1 MIDYVRYSLGVLVL
15 SIYAPGLLFWLVIH
29 PWVHWWRTIGPLR
42 TFFILFST
50 LTVLGVLLYRVR
62 KPLLGRDL
70 GTNWILVG
78 SGLLFEGILAW
89 LGLTYGRHMAH
100 LRLGTR
106 MGIPELLRHD
116 GRQTLMREG
125 IYRVVRHPV
134 YVTAAVAGISVA
146 LVINYLGVYILFVSA
161 LPVLYLITILE
172 ERELVARFGEEYR
185 QYQREVPRLIPRWE
199 TMRRGLRP
207 SC

>member
-1 MIDYVRYSLGVLVL
+1 MIDHVRYSLGVIVL

-29 PWVHWWRTIGPLR
+29 PWIHCWRAIGPFR
-42 TFFILFST
+42 TYFILFSA
-50 LTVLGVLLYRVR
+50 LTVLGVLLYQVR
-62 KPLLGRDL
+62 RPLLGRDL

-78 SGLLFEGILAW
+78 SGLLFEGILAR
-89 LGLTYGRHMAH
+89 LGLTSGRHIAH
-100 LRLGTR
+100 LSLSMR
-106 MGIPELLRHD
+106 MGIPELLHPD

-134 YVTAAVAGISVA
+134 YLTAAVAGIPFA

-172 ERELVARFGEEYR
+172 ERELVARFGEEYQR
-185 QYQREVPRLIPRWE
+185 YQ
-199 TMRRGLRP
+199 
-207 SC
+207 